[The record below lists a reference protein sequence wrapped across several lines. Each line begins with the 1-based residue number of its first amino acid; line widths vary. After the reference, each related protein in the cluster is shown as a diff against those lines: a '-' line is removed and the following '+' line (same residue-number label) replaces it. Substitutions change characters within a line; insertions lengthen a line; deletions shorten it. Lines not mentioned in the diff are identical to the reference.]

1 MEQNPLYPIF
11 LKLHQLDLLIVGAG
25 QVGYEKLSFI
35 LKSSPEANITMVAP
49 WVSPEVTAL
58 LERGDFNVT
67 IINKEFEPADVIGR
81 DLIIAAT
88 DITDLNKEV
97 QRIAKA
103 NKILVNVADT
113 PALCDFYLGS
123 IVTRGNL
130 KVAISS
136 NGKSPTFTKRFRQ
149 VLEEVLP
156 KDTGAILENLKVI
169 RDRLKGD
176 FDYKVKKL
184 NVLTATL
191 VEQGGVKCENCP
203 DCPEC
208 PDYAK
213 CCKVE

>member
-11 LKLHQLDLLIVGAG
+11 LKLHQLDMLIVGAG

-35 LKSSPEANITMVAP
+35 LKSSPEAKITMVAP

-58 LERGDFNVT
+58 LATGDFNVT
-67 IINKEFEPADVIGR
+67 IIHKEFEAADVVGR

-88 DITDLNKEV
+88 DITELNKEV

-136 NGKSPTFTKRFRQ
+136 NGKSPTLTKRFRQ

-156 KDTGAILENLKVI
+156 KDTGALLENLKII

-176 FDYKVKKL
+176 FEYKVKKL
-184 NVLTATL
+184 NVLTATM
-191 VEQGGVKCENCP
+191 VEKGGVKCEKCP

-208 PDYAK
+208 PDYAT
-213 CCKVE
+213 CCIKQ